1 MHDEVALLR
10 QTVNFT
16 ATQLSFA
23 ARLVEKDYYA
33 SVLLEYLSAAEATLV
48 FKGGTCLSKV
58 YVQFYRLSED
68 LDFTI
73 PISSEATRSERSRA
87 AAGLKKAFADI
98 PVRLPGFR
106 IAEPLKGTNSSSQY
120 IGLVGYRSV
129 IAEDEDF
136 IKIDAGLREPLLTPA
151 KKMPTHT
158 ALLNPM
164 TGKEEFPPL
173 SIPCISLI
181 EAYAEKCR
189 AAMTRREVAVR
200 DYFDIDNAVARS
212 VISLEDPILLALV
225 KRKLAVPGTDPVN
238 VSAARLEELKPQV
251 ERELKSV
258 LRESELRTFELP
270 RAFRLV
276 ETLAQTVGNLR

>member
-151 KKMPTHT
+151 KKMPT
-158 ALLNPM
+158 
-164 TGKEEFPPL
+164 PL